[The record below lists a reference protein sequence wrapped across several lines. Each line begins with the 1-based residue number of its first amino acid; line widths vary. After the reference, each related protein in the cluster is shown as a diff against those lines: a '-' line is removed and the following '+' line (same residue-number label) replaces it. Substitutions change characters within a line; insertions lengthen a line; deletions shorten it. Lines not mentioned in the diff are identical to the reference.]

1 MEERPVD
8 GVTFAVTH
16 QALVFLENTN
26 PTTIVICGHNWAC
39 ITVCFALLLAPFVAF
54 LDSHRHHSRFYCLEA
69 KAGFDFTNTNTI
81 QTQ

>member
-26 PTTIVICGHNWAC
+26 PTTIVVCGHNWAS
-39 ITVCFALLLAPFVAF
+39 ITVCFALLF
-54 LDSHRHHSRFYCLEA
+54 LILIVIIL
-69 KAGFDFTNTNTI
+69 DFTVWKQKLVFISPI